1 MTMATIIAG
10 VRTFAKTKLG
20 KAVIL
25 ALIIA
30 FIIGAFAITVSVK
43 NGQIK
48 KRDEQISKQKE
59 DILQLEYSK
68 ETLQNELDYLKQSRI
83 LKWLYTN
90 SSANIE
96 RVEREKLTRTDYE
109 AINQI
114 SNDFYNFYDDYNVG
128 NYELSNEGKI
138 YKSSFVYSAR
148 EILYSK
154 NRGQAGFDK
163 GVSRGYDEN
172 IGVAV
177 MV

>member
-1 MTMATIIAG
+1 MTIATIIAG
-10 VRTFAKTKLG
+10 VKTFAKSKLG
-20 KAVIL
+20 KATIL

-30 FIIGAFAITVSVK
+30 FIVGAFAITVSVK

-48 KRDEQISKQKE
+48 KREEQISKQKDE
-59 DILQLEYSK
+59 ILQLEYSK

-83 LKWLYTN
+83 LKGHYTN

-96 RVEREKLTRTDYE
+96 RVEREKLTRTDNE

-114 SNDFYNFYDDYNVG
+114 SNDFYNFYSDYN
-128 NYELSNEGKI
+128 YWLSNEGKI

-154 NRGQAGFDK
+154 NRGQAGFNK